1 MNGTQLL
8 IVAVIVMFV
17 IAFVITMVVL
27 NTHAKKIIDTNSKL
41 VENQNAIL
49 EQNKVQ
55 ENELEKRIN
64 QLEEQLKHSDVDEV
78 MLLQKPMM
86 S

>member
-1 MNGTQLL
+1 MTGTQLL

-55 ENELEKRIN
+55 ENELSVDSR
-64 QLEEQLKHSDVDEV
+64 QLVFFYYTHLTSFHISYSDCR
-78 MLLQKPMM
+78 
-86 S
+86 